1 MASYRIPGPLQGLFD
16 NDIDQG
22 TLCRSLSPLPGPHIL
37 TTGYHCLFAEVSAGR
52 SSLSGT
58 SLQSD
63 TNPAKELAL
72 SGDGLKLLKDIE
84 TLRLKPYD
92 DQTGKEINAWVA
104 GATVGY
110 GHLIKAA
117 EWNLYKNG
125 ITEFTASTLFGLD
138 LTPFVTAVRSR
149 ITSSLEQHQFDA
161 LVMLAFNIGA
171 GANGFAG
178 SSVVKMIND
187 PTAKTN
193 YPNLEA
199 AWKAWNKSQ
208 GKVLKGLEN
217 RRACEWVVFSQGV
230 YKKW

>member
-16 NDIDQG
+16 DDIDQG
-22 TLCRSLSPLPGPHIL
+22 TLCRSSSPLPGPHGL
-37 TTGYHCLFAEVSAGR
+37 TTPYDFLFGEVSAGR
-52 SSLSGT
+52 SGSGDS
-58 SLQSD
+58 SLQS
-63 TNPAKELAL
+63 NAKPAKELAL

-84 TLRLKPYD
+84 QLRLKPYD
-92 DQTGKEINAWVA
+92 DQTGKEIHAWVA
-104 GATVGY
+104 GATIGY

-138 LTPFVTAVRSR
+138 LAPFVTAVRNGIASA
-149 ITSSLEQHQFDA
+149 LEQHQFDA

-178 SSVVKMIND
+178 SSVVKLIND

-208 GKVLKGLEN
+208 GKVMKGLEN
-217 RRACEWVVFSQGV
+217 RRACEWAVFSQGV

>member
-1 MASYRIPGPLQGLFD
+1 MSVSVLVRPSKIAYRSRPSG
-16 NDIDQG
+16 
-22 TLCRSLSPLPGPHIL
+22 SPLAFAWRL
-37 TTGYHCLFAEVSAGR
+37 TLSSFLMDSSKCQTPAVS
-52 SSLSGT
+52 
-58 SLQSD
+58 
-63 TNPAKELAL
+63 PAKP
-72 SGDGLKLLKDIE
+72 GDFSFLV
-84 TLRLKPYD
+84 
-92 DQTGKEINAWVA
+92 NAWVA

-125 ITEFTASTLFGLD
+125 ITEFTARTLFGLD
-138 LTPFVTAVRSR
+138 LTPFVTAVRSG

-217 RRACEWVVFSQGV
+217 RLACEWVVFSQGV